1 MDGFDL
7 KKFASKFGVLI
18 AVVLVAV
25 FGFIQFANAKA
36 AGARMERQIEATY
49 RNNQN
54 VLSSYTTRIREM
66 AQVPEMMTDD
76 LREVVEGA
84 LSARYGDDGSQAVFQ
99 WISENYPGRVD
110 SALYTRIQAAIEA
123 GRIEF
128 RNEQTLLL
136 DQKRVYQTQL
146 DYLWNGFW
154 LRLAGF
160 PRINLDEY
168 DVIVAGDVQ
177 EQFDSGEETEID
189 LRR

>member
-1 MDGFDL
+1 MDIDFKSL
-7 KKFASKFGVLI
+7 AKKWGVLV
-18 AVVLVAV
+18 AVALVAV

-36 AGARMERQIEATY
+36 SGARMERQIEATY

-66 AQVPEMMTDD
+66 AQIPEMMTQD
-76 LREVVEGA
+76 LTTVMEAA
-84 LSARYGDDGSQAVFQ
+84 LSARYGDEGSQAVFQ
-99 WISENYPGRVD
+99 WINENYPGRVD
-110 SALYTRIQAAIEA
+110 PALYTRIQAAIEA

-160 PRINLDEY
+160 PRINLDDY
-168 DVIVAGDVQ
+168 DVIVAGTVQ
-177 EQFDSGEETEID
+177 EQFESGEETEID

>member
-7 KKFASKFGVLI
+7 RKFAGKFGVLI
-18 AVVLVAV
+18 AVGLIAI
-25 FGFIQFANAKA
+25 FGVVNFANAKA

-66 AQVPEMMTDD
+66 AQIPAMMTED
-76 LREVVEGA
+76 LTTVMETA
-84 LSARYGDDGSQAVFQ
+84 LSARYGDEGSQAVFQ
-99 WISENYPGRVD
+99 WINENYPGRVD
-110 SALYTRIQAAIEA
+110 PALYTRIQAAIEA

-154 LRLAGF
+154 LRLAGY
-160 PRINLDEY
+160 PRINLDDY
-168 DVIVAGDVQ
+168 DVIVAGTVQ
-177 EQFDSGEETEID
+177 EQFESGEETEID
-189 LRR
+189 LR